1 MIDRQHPP
9 DLYDL
14 FRFGKAD
21 LTHNSELMR
30 KLAVLFCSTMDHDL
44 RSYSMERFVNIDDEA
59 IEAIKHLLYPLL
71 KLDLADGGNAINP
84 RDFVVRGSCSTPTA
98 PTKRSRRA
106 PAFRHRDIR
115 LIVIY

>member
-1 MIDRQHPP
+1 MIDRQHPR

-71 KLDLADGGNAINP
+71 KLDLADIP
-84 RDFVVRGSCSTPTA
+84 SCAAAAKELISKEDRLDILFNTA
-98 PTKRSRRA
+98 
-106 PAFRHRDIR
+106 
-115 LIVIY
+115 

>member
-71 KLDLADGGNAINP
+71 KLDLALSAIEIGFGG
-84 RDFVVRGSCSTPTA
+84 RRQRHQSTGLCSSGVLFDP
-98 PTKRSRRA
+98 
-106 PAFRHRDIR
+106 HRP
-115 LIVIY
+115 YQTEP